1 MYFGFT
7 SVTDFMRFILD
18 FPLFTDFC
26 CLLLTPVVV
35 YSNPDASKATILK
48 ENKKKKK
55 EKRENLKPD
64 DDNVQKMNFGR
75 GRRDWRARSFRGF
88 VFEGGRKRK
97 GRVGDVCGRKSDEI

>member
-1 MYFGFT
+1 
-7 SVTDFMRFILD
+7 MREKGWE
-18 FPLFTDFC
+18 LFF
-26 CLLLTPVVV
+26 LLTLAGARDCRVGR
-35 YSNPDASKATILK
+35 K